1 MAFNPPEAK
10 CFFVQY
16 VAKKNYTYGFSWLGS
31 PIIQLPQDIVAFQ
44 ELVSEIDPQLILE
57 TGIAHGGSLVLSASV
72 LCIHDLMH
80 GRDPRA
86 SNTKVVGVDIDI
98 RPHNRQALDEHP
110 LRFKME
116 LIEGSSFDPEI
127 IHQVRSCTDGANR
140 VLLPWNFH
148 HAHEHVSAVLS
159 ETNSELKKPSAR
171 WCEIGGKVL
180 KSCITSA
187 SAKKITVIL
196 IVVKLYVFLFKECI
210 SKKFRGLDRDLAII
224 SFA

>member
-1 MAFNPPEAK
+1 MTFNPPEAQS
-10 CFFVQY
+10 FFVKCI
-16 VAKKNYTYGFSWLGS
+16 AEKNYTYGFSWLGR

-44 ELVSEIDPQLILE
+44 ELVSEIDHQLILE
-57 TGIAHGGSLVLSASV
+57 TGIAHGGSLVLSASM
-72 LCIHDLMH
+72 LCMQDLMR
-80 GRDPRA
+80 GRDPRT

-98 RPHNRQALDEHP
+98 RPHNRKALDEHP
-110 LRFKME
+110 LRFKIE
-116 LIEGSSFDPEI
+116 LIERSSFDPEI

-180 KSCITSA
+180 KSCIISA
-187 SAKKITVIL
+187 SAIKITVIL
-196 IVVKLYVFLFKECI
+196 IVVKLFIFLVKECI
-210 SKKFRGLDRDLAII
+210 SKKLRGLDRDLAII